1 MNLILIFLLALIL
14 ILIMTA
20 KFKIHPFLSLIT
32 VSLFV
37 AILAAKPFDGLESI
51 LTGMRRVIYHLAIII
66 VCGSIIGSLVIPVEH
81 ISLRNQANK
90 E

>member
-37 AILAAKPFDGLESI
+37 AII
-51 LTGMRRVIYHLAIII
+51 W
-66 VCGSIIGSLVIPVEH
+66 
-81 ISLRNQANK
+81 
-90 E
+90 